1 MNESNELIE
10 ICYVSRARVRF
21 AQGDLLALLE
31 TARNNNA
38 QQHISGLLLY
48 DDLGTFIQAIEGERS
63 LIEALFAK
71 IKSDSRH
78 ENVNLLSKKVVNQ
91 RSFSNWHMGFRSL
104 DNNLKSK
111 IPGYTEFTDVSVFA
125 NAMRP
130 SFGMEMLDYFRGRS
144 ADEPQ
149 HT

>member
-1 MNESNELIE
+1 MNDSTELIE

-21 AQGDLLALLE
+21 AQDDLLALLE
-31 TARNNNA
+31 TARNNNSK
-38 QQHISGLLLY
+38 QHISGLLLY
-48 DDLGTFIQAIEGERS
+48 DDFGTFIQAIEGKRS
-63 LIEALFAK
+63 RIEALYAK
-71 IKSDSRH
+71 IKADSRH

-104 DNNLKSK
+104 DNELKSK
-111 IPGYTEFTDVSVFA
+111 VPGFTEYTDVSVFA
-125 NAMRP
+125 NALSP